1 MITDVEIRRL
11 QDLLFRGPA
20 DSVQLRG
27 LVACHD
33 ALGRSH
39 RRLAAREHC
48 TQLLQ
53 TIDRRRSARSR

>member
-1 MITDVEIRRL
+1 MITDAEICRL
-11 QDLLFRGPA
+11 RDLLFRGPA

-39 RRLAAREHC
+39 RRLSAREHC
-48 TQLLQ
+48 AQLLQ
-53 TIDRRRSARSR
+53 TIQRRRAARSR

>member
-1 MITDVEIRRL
+1 MTISDSEIRQLRER
-11 QDLLFRGPA
+11 LFRRPA

-39 RRLAAREHC
+39 RREAARAHC
-48 TQLLQ
+48 ATLYQ
-53 TIDRRRSARSR
+53 AFRSR